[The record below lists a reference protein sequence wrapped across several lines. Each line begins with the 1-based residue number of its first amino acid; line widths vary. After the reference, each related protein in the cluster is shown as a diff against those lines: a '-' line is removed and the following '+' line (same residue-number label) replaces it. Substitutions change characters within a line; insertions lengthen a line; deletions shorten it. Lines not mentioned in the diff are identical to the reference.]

1 MVNRALTLTATLLF
15 APAAAFSQVPDVS
28 TIPMTVIA
36 EQKDATL
43 HFIKGAIAAIGGGD
57 DFNGFTGISTDFG
70 GGELGA
76 IIVLEHVVPD
86 DKAVALA
93 SFQGRL
99 EGTVKCK
106 RVRRG
111 DSPSAPKVHVL
122 ADGCSIVSINH

>member
-1 MVNRALTLTATLLF
+1 
-15 APAAAFSQVPDVS
+15 
-28 TIPMTVIA
+28 MTVIA

-43 HFIKGAIAAIGGGD
+43 HFTKGAIAAIGGGD
-57 DFNGFTGISTDFG
+57 DFNGFTAVSSDFG

-76 IIVLEHVVPD
+76 LIVLEQNVPD
-86 DKAVALA
+86 DKAATLA

-111 DSPSAPKVHVL
+111 DSPVSPKVHVL
-122 ADGCSIVSINH
+122 ADGCSIVSLNH